1 MFQINDNLVLRIGL
15 YVTST
20 LAPHI
25 GLYVTS
31 TLAPHIGLYVGLHV
45 TPPSQLRAVS
55 LRFRLAAASH
65 CSGSPKLF
73 YDPQSFTQLHFYSA
87 TYCYTGKQVALPTS
101 AMS

>member
-1 MFQINDNLVLRIGL
+1 MMSTVTPLHIWLFITATLALRIE
-15 YVTST
+15 
-20 LAPHI
+20 
-25 GLYVTS
+25 LYVTS

-73 YDPQSFTQLHFYSA
+73 YDPRSFTSLHFYSA

-101 AMS
+101 AIS

>member
-1 MFQINDNLVLRIGL
+1 MMSTVTPLHIWLFITATLALRIE
-15 YVTST
+15 
-20 LAPHI
+20 
-25 GLYVTS
+25 LYVTS

-73 YDPQSFTQLHFYSA
+73 YDPPSFTRLHFYSA
-87 TYCYTGKQVALPTS
+87 TYCYLLLHW
-101 AMS
+101 

>member
-1 MFQINDNLVLRIGL
+1 MAFDMITT
-15 YVTST
+15 VTSLHIGIFITAT
-20 LAPHI
+20 LTLHI

-73 YDPQSFTQLHFYSA
+73 YDPRSFTRLHFYSA
-87 TYCYTGKQVALPTS
+87 TF
-101 AMS
+101 

>member
-1 MFQINDNLVLRIGL
+1 MFQINDNLVLR
-15 YVTST
+15 
-20 LAPHI
+20 I

-65 CSGSPKLF
+65 SSGSPKLF
-73 YDPQSFTQLHFYSA
+73 IASLISLSVIELKEMNP
-87 TYCYTGKQVALPTS
+87 K
-101 AMS
+101 